1 MVCILFNNHMNLVKP
16 FPMFYQ
22 NNGYN
27 TCNKDISL
35 IDLETFRVTATVVLF
50 LKDYHHRLVFV
61 TDRDWFE
68 VPIRAIGPR
77 AILDFSEE
85 YHFPICVV
93 KGSTEMT
100 HLVRNVG
107 NSKAN
112 FSLQTQ
118 R

>member
-1 MVCILFNNHMNLVKP
+1 M
-16 FPMFYQ
+16 
-22 NNGYN
+22 
-27 TCNKDISL
+27 
-35 IDLETFRVTATVVLF
+35 FRVTATVVLF

-61 TDRDWFE
+61 TEREWFE

-85 YHFPICVV
+85 YHFPTCVV

-100 HLVRNVG
+100 HLVRNIG

-112 FSLQTQ
+112 FSLRTQ